1 MTTTELFGTRL
12 RALRKTAKLTQEI
25 LAKRAGVTPS
35 YISKLETGHL
45 AHTPSIST
53 LRKLSAGLGVDE
65 LDLISAANKL
75 GTPFPVLAREPAAL
89 EFLKEATRRAKTSAE
104 WERLTELISS

>member
-1 MTTTELFGTRL
+1 MTTTENFGTQL
-12 RALRKTAKLTQEI
+12 RGLRKTANLTQESV
-25 LAKRAGVTPS
+25 AERAGITPS

-53 LRKLSAGLGVDE
+53 LRRLAAGLGVDE

-89 EFLKEATRRAKTSAE
+89 AFLKAATRRAKTSAD